1 MEQTRAIEALPWV
14 ADGLT
19 GGDGHENTV
28 HGGLEEIALASP
40 QVFWELMRKPW
51 IQSDSVVITVD
62 FQTIDIWL
70 LVYHILPMIRL
81 DEATTLRIIGM
92 PFLEAVDHR
101 DIQTLE
107 TLSNLL
113 ESDPDGLQR
122 LLSLPTLQDG
132 ITDDHSRM
140 LSILRLE
147 SVDPEAAA
155 AVRALPWVQD
165 DPENIELL
173 RMLALESK
181 RAFWAWME
189 QFGDDRVDGAVLE
202 RIITIAG
209 SNESAAMQ
217 ILRMPFLETSDP
229 ADLVIVDFLSDLSA
243 SSRSELQQILSHPE
257 LSEGITDDRTAT
269 AALLYLGI
277 RYPKVADAIENVP
290 WVQDGIGAY
299 NSTDL
304 SFAYPD
310 SDEFERDIFWGAL
323 SEIQTKDQFVLDLVR
338 KPWFQ
343 DGIRPSEELPIY
355 WLFAIANEDTQAAV
369 QILGMQFLETTDPDD
384 AITLETLAAL
394 AQENGNL
401 QQFLSNPELQD
412 GIADDQTATVALLYL
427 GLLDP
432 DAAAAIRALSWVQD
446 GIAASEQDDVLAL
459 QTLALESEQ
468 AFSALM
474 HRAWVHDGV
483 TRDELSVIRFLA
495 AIARESYTDRD
506 ETDVVRIIEMSFLD
520 DVDGVDAAAVDALQV
535 LSTQGYLHQVLSHS
549 ALQDGI
555 TNDIAI
561 VIGVLTIVAER
572 NPDFLRSILTPG
584 QVIVKKRTLALP
596 HSGDVDIAVIHT
608 NTKDPSQASSAMI
621 LLEYAIRS
629 HEDFMN
635 TPLPKSYVGL
645 LVGPFGLGEDVPSGV
660 LTIENWYG
668 EFGWLIAHEAAHI
681 YWPFSPR
688 WIAEG
693 AAVFLE
699 GLSEMRR
706 TGVREDLYYDG
717 LCVLSGNLSDLE
729 RIELQRNLGSGLADE
744 TVYWSICNYV
754 LGSKLFA
761 DLYHRLGYE
770 AFQERFRDL
779 YLKMQADEQT
789 ADHECTGTERGL
801 CFVKAAF
808 VSDAPPSIA
817 VASEPIINRW
827 YYGSEDGAP

>member
-1 MEQTRAIEALPWV
+1 M
-14 ADGLT
+14 
-19 GGDGHENTV
+19 
-28 HGGLEEIALASP
+28 ASP
-40 QVFWELMRKPW
+40 QVFWELMRKHW
-51 IQSDSVVITVD
+51 LQSDSVLITVD

-70 LVYHILPMIRL
+70 LVYHILLMIDQ
-81 DEATTLRIIGM
+81 DEATTLRIVGM
-92 PFLEAVDHR
+92 PFLEAADYR

-107 TLSNLL
+107 ILSNLL

-122 LLSLPTLQDG
+122 LLSLQTLQNG

-140 LSILRLE
+140 LPILRLE
-147 SVDPEAAA
+147 SVDPEAGA

-165 DPENIELL
+165 DMENAERL
-173 RMLALESK
+173 RMLALESN

-189 QFGDDRVDGAVLE
+189 QFGDDRIDGAILE
-202 RIITIAG
+202 RIITIA
-209 SNESAAMQ
+209 SIDEPAATK

-229 ADLVIVDFLSDLSA
+229 ADLVIVDFLRDLGV
-243 SSRSELQQILSHPE
+243 SSRSELQQMLSRPE
-257 LSEGITDDRTAT
+257 LSDGLTDDRTAT

-277 RYPKVADAIENVP
+277 QYPKIEDAMENVP
-290 WVQDGIGAY
+290 WIQDGIGAY
-299 NSTDL
+299 NSTAF

-310 SDEFERDIFWGAL
+310 PDEVETDIFWGVL
-323 SEIQTKDQFVLDLVR
+323 SEVQTKDQFVLDLVR
-338 KPWFQ
+338 KPWFR

-355 WLFAIANEDTQAAV
+355 WLFTIANEDTQAAV
-369 QILGMQFLETTDPDD
+369 RILGMPFLETADPDD
-384 AITLETLAAL
+384 AITLETIAAL
-394 AQENGNL
+394 ARENVNL
-401 QQFLSNPELQD
+401 QQFLSNPELED

-427 GLLDP
+427 ELRDP
-432 DAAAAIRALSWVQD
+432 DAASAIRALSWVQD
-446 GIAASEQDDVLAL
+446 EITASEQDDVLAL

-474 HRAWVHDGV
+474 RRAWVHDDI
-483 TRDELSVIRFLA
+483 TQDESSVIRFLT
-495 AIARESYTDRD
+495 AISRESYTDRD
-506 ETDVVRIIEMSFLD
+506 ETAILRIIEMPFLD
-520 DVDGVDAAAVDALQV
+520 DVDGIDAAAVDSLQV
-535 LSTQGYLHQVLSHS
+535 LSTQGYLHQVLSHP
-549 ALQDGI
+549 ALQNGI
-555 TNDIAI
+555 TNDLAI
-561 VIGVLTIVAER
+561 IVGVLTIVAER
-572 NPDFLRSILTPG
+572 NPEFLRSILTPG

-596 HSGDVDIAVIHT
+596 HSGDVDLAVIHT
-608 NTKDPSQASSAMI
+608 NSKDPSQASSAMI
-621 LLEYAIRS
+621 LLEYALRS

-668 EFGWLIAHEAAHI
+668 ELGWLIAHEAAHI

-688 WIAEG
+688 WISEG

-706 TGVREDLYYDG
+706 TGVRSDLYYDG

-729 RIELQRNLGSGLADE
+729 RIESQRDLGSGLADE

-754 LGSKLFA
+754 LGSKMFA

-770 AFQERFRDL
+770 AFQERFKNL
-779 YLKMQADEQT
+779 YLKMRSDEQSV
-789 ADHECTGTERGL
+789 DHQCTGIERGL

-817 VASEPIINRW
+817 VASEPIIDRW
-827 YYGSEDGAP
+827 YYGSEDGPP